1 MTAHPQDR
9 FHALDAARAFALLLG
24 IVLHTTMSF
33 FLPIPAQDSS
43 QSVTLAVAFYVIH
56 LFRMTL
62 FFLIAGFFTHLVFH
76 RRGVRAFVTDRAK
89 RIVVPMTVG
98 WVVLAPVTLA
108 IVILGF
114 TRSFPNGLPAGV
126 DAAAKAPQGFP
137 LIHLWF
143 LYYLCI
149 FYALA
154 LALRVGFVALIDREG
169 GVRARI
175 DALVGAGLSSYLAPL
190 VLAVPL
196 FAVLYV
202 DRLWPVWFGIPTPET
217 GLLPKLSALVGF
229 GTAFAFGW
237 VLHRQV
243 DLLNVIEKQWRVN
256 LSLAAGLTIGCLAV
270 VGVTPDPAAPTLV
283 EGGAGMRAAYA
294 LGYAVSI
301 WYWTFGL
308 IGVAQRF
315 CAGFSPVRRYLADA
329 SYWFYLA
336 HLPIVFG
343 LQVLVM
349 DWPLHWTVKFLLI
362 LSITLAALFASYHY
376 LVRPTFIGEILNGRK
391 YPRSLRAGHPPE
403 PGIPVPQVPQT
414 GALAEHGSNTLVP
427 VAQLTGVTK
436 RYGKTVALDDLS
448 FAVRPG
454 ELLAVLGPN
463 GAGKTTAIGLWLGT
477 LEPDEG
483 TVRIMGGSPLDVQSR
498 LGVGIMMQDVN
509 LAPMLS
515 AREHIALAA
524 SYYRDPLSVEETI
537 ALTGIEAI
545 ADKRYG
551 KLSGGQKRQV
561 QFAVAICGRPKL
573 LFLDEPTAG
582 LDVQARE
589 TMWRAIRTLLDHG
602 RSIVLTTHYL
612 EEAEALADRV
622 AVLAKGKL
630 IADGS
635 LEEMR
640 ALVMC
645 KHIRCDCTLTVE
657 DIKRWP
663 GVIDAVRETRL
674 VHVTASDAEAVVR
687 RLFEADPNLSHL
699 EVKQASLAEALTE
712 LTKEAA

>member
-43 QSVTLAVAFYVIH
+43 HSATLAVAFYVIH
-56 LFRMTL
+56 VFRMTL
-62 FFLIAGFFTHLVFH
+62 FFLIAGFFTHMVYH
-76 RRGVRAFVTDRAK
+76 RRGIRAFATDRAK

-98 WVVLAPVTLA
+98 WVVLAPLTLA
-108 IVILGF
+108 ILIIGL
-114 TRSFPNGLPAGV
+114 TRSFPDGLPGGV
-126 DAAAKAPQGFP
+126 DAGAKEPQGFP
-137 LIHLWF
+137 LTHLWF

-154 LALRVGFVALIDREG
+154 LALRAGFVALVDRNG
-169 GVRARI
+169 GVRVWI
-175 DALVGAGLSSYLAPL
+175 DALVSAGLSSYLAPL
-190 VLAVPL
+190 ALAAPL
-196 FAVLYV
+196 FTVLYV
-202 DRLWPVWFGIPTPET
+202 DPAWPVWFGIPTPDT
-217 GLLPKLSALVGF
+217 GLLPKLPALIGF

-243 DLLNVIEKQWRVN
+243 DLLNVFVKQWSVN
-256 LSLAAGLTIGCLAV
+256 LVLAAGFTIGCLAV
-270 VGVTPDPAAPTLV
+270 VGVMPDLTAPTLV

-294 LGYAVSI
+294 LGYSVSI

-308 IGVAQRF
+308 IGAAQRF

-349 DWPLHWTVKFLLI
+349 DWPLHWTIKFPLI
-362 LSITLAALFASYHY
+362 IAVTLGVVLTSYHY
-376 LVRPTFIGEILNGRK
+376 LVRPTFIGEVLNGRK
-391 YPRSLRAGHPPE
+391 YPRRKHAEPLPT
-403 PGIPVPQVPQT
+403 PGIPVQQMPRP
-414 GALAEHGSNTLVP
+414 GALQMSESDCEAP
-427 VAQLTGVTK
+427 VAQLSGVTK
-436 RYGKTVALDDLS
+436 RYGNTVALDDLN
-448 FAVRPG
+448 FVVRPG

-463 GAGKTTAIGLWLGT
+463 GAGKTTAISLWLGT

-483 TVRIMGGSPLDVQSR
+483 NVSIMGGSPFDVQSR
-498 LGVGIMMQDVN
+498 LGVGILMQDVN

-524 SYYRDPLSVEETI
+524 SYYRDPLSVEETV
-537 ALTGIEAI
+537 AMTGIEGI
-545 ADKRYG
+545 ADKRYS

-645 KHIRCDCTLTVE
+645 KHIRCECTLTVE